1 MIVRNLETIDFRTL
15 SIFVTSCRL
24 LSLTKC
30 ALELNLPKSTVSK
43 AITKLEQH
51 FEAKLLERTTRK
63 LVITEAGQMVLE
75 RAASLVEEFHS
86 IGQDV
91 QEMEQQIQG
100 RLRIAAPPALDAY
113 MAEHIFLPFLKQ
125 WPKVQI
131 ALEASNDFVDLFSHG
146 FDMAIRVGQ
155 IVDDRL
161 IAKKLGYTTRVLAA
175 SPEYLAE
182 CGVPKTPE
190 DLTTHNCLRYQYVSE
205 IGPWTLISQDNT
217 VNVSIS
223 SNFSSTTVEAVL
235 KGALKGLGIANLPMQ
250 NMTQELENGSLVRVL
265 PQWHTVPMPIYLVY
279 RPGANRTRRV
289 QAMID
294 HIMSLRSQFEFGPR
308 HGLCCGEA

>member
-86 IGQDV
+86 IGHDV

-100 RLRIAAPPALDAY
+100 RLRISAPPAL
-113 MAEHIFLPFLKQ
+113 
-125 WPKVQI
+125 
-131 ALEASNDFVDLFSHG
+131 
-146 FDMAIRVGQ
+146 
-155 IVDDRL
+155 
-161 IAKKLGYTTRVLAA
+161 
-175 SPEYLAE
+175 
-182 CGVPKTPE
+182 
-190 DLTTHNCLRYQYVSE
+190 
-205 IGPWTLISQDNT
+205 
-217 VNVSIS
+217 
-223 SNFSSTTVEAVL
+223 
-235 KGALKGLGIANLPMQ
+235 
-250 NMTQELENGSLVRVL
+250 
-265 PQWHTVPMPIYLVY
+265 
-279 RPGANRTRRV
+279 
-289 QAMID
+289 
-294 HIMSLRSQFEFGPR
+294 
-308 HGLCCGEA
+308 

>member
-86 IGQDV
+86 IGHDV
-91 QEMEQQIQG
+91 LEMEQQIQG
-100 RLRIAAPPALDAY
+100 RLRISAPPALDAY

-125 WPKVQI
+125 WP
-131 ALEASNDFVDLFSHG
+131 
-146 FDMAIRVGQ
+146 
-155 IVDDRL
+155 
-161 IAKKLGYTTRVLAA
+161 
-175 SPEYLAE
+175 
-182 CGVPKTPE
+182 
-190 DLTTHNCLRYQYVSE
+190 
-205 IGPWTLISQDNT
+205 
-217 VNVSIS
+217 
-223 SNFSSTTVEAVL
+223 
-235 KGALKGLGIANLPMQ
+235 
-250 NMTQELENGSLVRVL
+250 
-265 PQWHTVPMPIYLVY
+265 
-279 RPGANRTRRV
+279 
-289 QAMID
+289 
-294 HIMSLRSQFEFGPR
+294 
-308 HGLCCGEA
+308 